1 MNKSLVVLREKRS
14 MLLLDWRIFW
24 GVEGGLYFKE
34 VAKRERIREQER
46 EWASELLKRII
57 RKRETDSLHV
67 GKTQITL
74 LASFLGGKKSYRE
87 TPRR

>member
-1 MNKSLVVLREKRS
+1 M
-14 MLLLDWRIFW
+14 
-24 GVEGGLYFKE
+24 GLK
-34 VAKRERIREQER
+34 
-46 EWASELLKRII
+46 ELLKRII